1 MITLSRDL
9 PLTSWAPSWT
19 VHAWPAESSPVQFHA
34 PSSTACCIFV
44 AGLSQVRP
52 ELSPEDEEN
61 GAQPRPDC
69 RVMSTGDEQTPRSRL
84 GWVLENEGNADC
96 SDGLKLILLLLL
108 GRFSFVR
115 LFETP
120 PPPPMRLVAHQPPL
134 SIEFSRQEYWSVL
147 PDPLP
152 GNLHNPGIEP
162 GSPALQEN
170 S

>member
-9 PLTSWAPSWT
+9 PLTSWTPSWT

-34 PSSTACCIFV
+34 PSSTACCMFV
-44 AGLSQVRP
+44 VGLSQVRP

-69 RVMSTGDEQTPRSRL
+69 RVMSTGDEQTPRSGV

-108 GRFSFVR
+108 SRFSFVR
-115 LFETP
+115 LFETHP
-120 PPPPMRLVAHQPPL
+120 PWTCSPPASSVHRILQARILECVVRHSSRESSQPRDRNRV
-134 SIEFSRQEYWSVL
+134 SCIAGRFFTS
-147 PDPLP
+147 
-152 GNLHNPGIEP
+152 
-162 GSPALQEN
+162 
-170 S
+170 